1 MVETRARVG
10 GGLHSGEQ
18 YLIRLLGEDIG
29 GRFHVAR
36 SSGDLSS
43 VAINTL
49 QREKLLALMRAVNR
63 LRRTLIDLARGHT
76 DTILPGYSFGQH
88 AQPMT
93 LAHLWLSWAAN
104 LARDFDRLH
113 GAYRRDQHEPRR
125 RGHHGRLGF
134 SGESRAHR
142 RAARAS
148 TAVHENCAD
157 AILELNADDSLD
169 TPAVIA
175 ILYHSMAKWAD
186 DIIQWTTSEY
196 AFVDIPDRYCG
207 TSSIMMQ
214 KKNVIGPAEVKGAS
228 AEALGCFV
236 TSYHALKG
244 TTGLPIT
251 ERYYALDMLWRV
263 ADNAVRDLGWFCDL
277 LPALE
282 IRKEHMLEQAWRHW
296 ATATDLAGA
305 LVRERDLPWR
315 TAHQIVGILIR
326 LCERA
331 RTRARRCDAGDA
343 RRGGHCLP
351 RCARRARSARAS
363 APRSIR
369 GDSSPSARCAA
380 ARRRRNRCA
389 SASWMVQALARAAG
403 AEPAA
408 VQRAFML
415 RGDLKA
421 VAEAALRDGPGAL
434 DRFRLEVGRPVRPDA
449 RAPREGRRR
458 RAGATRARQRWSGSS
473 TARAC
478 RSTAATTTCACTR
491 AASTTSPPACRR
503 SWRRRS
509 RCRSA
514 RRCSTVRRSRCDP
527 TAGRSRSR

>member
-1 MVETRARVG
+1 MLKQKSSEYRGYRTAGIRLSEEQLPQLAQLYGARTKPMLPAVHAFDKAHAVMLVEEGLLDRAAGVAILRGLRTLESEGVVETRARVG

-63 LRRTLIDLARGHT
+63 LRRTLLDLAPAHT
-76 DTILPGYSFGQH
+76 GTIMPGYSFGQH

-93 LAHLWLSWAAN
+93 LAHLWLSWAAS
-104 LARDFDRLH
+104 LARDFERLH
-113 GAYRRDQHEPRR
+113 EAYRRVNTSPAGAAIMVGSDFPVDRARTAEL
-125 RGHHGRLGF
+125 LGF
-134 SGESRAHR
+134 DAI
-142 RAARAS
+142 
-148 TAVHENCAD
+148 HENCAD
-157 AILELNADDSLD
+157 AILELNADDSLE
-169 TPAVIA
+169 TPAAIS

-196 AFVDIPDRYCG
+196 GFVDIPDRYCG

-282 IRKEHMLEQAWRHW
+282 IRKERMREQAWRHW

-315 TAHQIVGILIR
+315 TAHQIVGIVVR
-326 LCERA
+326 LCEERGLGPA
-331 RTRARRCDAGDA
+331 DVTPTILDEAAIAYHGAPAGLDAQSIAAALDPQRFIAERTL
-343 RRGGHCLP
+343 RGGP
-351 RCARRARSARAS
+351 APAESRRQCELFGQALAADERTVACIDERLATAAGKLESSIDSIVAS
-363 APRSIR
+363 AP
-369 GDSSPSARCAA
+369 
-380 ARRRRNRCA
+380 
-389 SASWMVQALARAAG
+389 
-403 AEPAA
+403 
-408 VQRAFML
+408 
-415 RGDLKA
+415 
-421 VAEAALRDGPGAL
+421 
-434 DRFRLEVGRPVRPDA
+434 
-449 RAPREGRRR
+449 
-458 RAGATRARQRWSGSS
+458 
-473 TARAC
+473 
-478 RSTAATTTCACTR
+478 
-491 AASTTSPPACRR
+491 
-503 SWRRRS
+503 
-509 RCRSA
+509 
-514 RRCSTVRRSRCDP
+514 
-527 TAGRSRSR
+527 